1 MFGKNFITAI
11 NSYIAAWQ
19 LVQRHKL
26 YKIFFFSGLLYALII
41 GLGLYGIYNAVH
53 FLADAFL
60 NVGFIKK
67 WSDNYVALKWLFV
80 ILSWGIYVSSFLV
93 YFSLF
98 KYVLLT
104 VASPLY
110 AYISE
115 RTESLLTGK
124 QFEFSSGQLIKDIV
138 RGLQLSMR
146 NIFKQT
152 FFTLLL
158 LLLSFIPVVGL
169 FSAFLILVVD
179 CYYYGFAMIDYNCE
193 RHKMNVAQSL
203 QFVKANRG
211 MAIGNGF
218 VFYLLFLIPFVGIV
232 FGAPL
237 SAMAACIAVHDKFD
251 KHSNTLN
258 A

>member
-1 MFGKNFITAI
+1 MFSKNFLIAI
-11 NSYIAAWQ
+11 NSYIYAFQ
-19 LVQRHKL
+19 LIQKHKL
-26 YKIFFFSGLLYALII
+26 YKMFLLSGLLYAIII
-41 GLGLYGIYNAVH
+41 GLGLFGIWHGANAV
-53 FLADAFL
+53 ADSFL
-60 NVGFIKK
+60 NIGFIKN
-67 WSDNYVALKWLFV
+67 WSTNYNALKWLFV
-80 ILSWGIYVSSFLV
+80 ILSWGIYLSSFLV

-115 RTESLLTGK
+115 RTESILTGK
-124 QFEFSSGQLIKDIV
+124 EFAFSSKQLIIDIV
-138 RGLQLSMR
+138 RGIKLSLR
-146 NIFKQT
+146 NILKQT
-152 FFTLLL
+152 FLTLLL

-169 FSAFLILVVD
+169 ISAVLILILD

-193 RHKMNVAQSL
+193 RHKMNVSQSL

-232 FGAPL
+232 IGAPL
-237 SAMAACIAVHDKFD
+237 SAMAACIAVHDKFTPNNRI
-251 KHSNTLN
+251 SN